1 MKKRMLKISISAVT
15 IIILLILINRFWCS
29 TSGIP
34 PELVSVDEIKIEQFN
49 ADSINLNVF
58 VIVLNRNN
66 FKVDVSD
73 FYANILHYQDT
84 IGFAKK
90 NEMIQL
96 NALDSAAV
104 NFYASLNTKKFIKSV
119 SDKDDSLNLRMIGT
133 ANADLGLFT
142 LPVVIDLEYSF
153 NAKENISQL
162 VERDVQ
168 IEKLIKLKG
177 GKLKSLSTS
186 ESVVEVEFKVRNPYG
201 VDFIVEGYPSK
212 IYINDKEAG
221 SGNIKTAINIKK
233 KGGGIKAVSV
243 YKLDNI
249 KTITSLFGSI
259 FTRKLIYKTTGVLL
273 IDILGYRIQ
282 FPYSFNGE
290 LIKI

>member
-1 MKKRMLKISISAVT
+1 MLKISISVVT
-15 IIILLILINRFWCS
+15 ISILLLLINRFWCS

-34 PELVSVDEIKIEQFN
+34 PELLKVEKIEIQQFN
-49 ADSINLNVF
+49 TDSINLNVF
-58 VIVLNRNN
+58 VTVLNRNN
-66 FKVDVSD
+66 FKLDVSEL
-73 FYANILHYQDT
+73 YANILHNQDT

-90 NEMIQL
+90 DEMVQL
-96 NALDSAAV
+96 NALDTAAI
-104 NFYASLNTKKFIKSV
+104 NFYASLNTQKFIKSV
-119 SDKDDSLNLRMIGT
+119 SDKGDSLKLRMLGT

-142 LPVVIDLEYSF
+142 VPVDIDLEYSF

-162 VERDVQ
+162 VERDVRV
-168 IEKLIKLKG
+168 ENLIKLEG

-186 ESVVEVEFKVRNPYG
+186 ESVVEVEFKVQNPYG
-201 VDFIVEGYPSK
+201 VDFKVEGYPSK
-212 IYINDKEAG
+212 IFINEKEAG
-221 SGNIKTAINIKK
+221 SGNIKATIEIKK
-233 KGGGIKAVSV
+233 KGAGIKAVSV
-243 YKLDNI
+243 YKLDNV

-273 IDILGYRIQ
+273 IDILGFKVQ